1 MSKRILLYDGQRG
14 FDAFKKWYLR
24 KMQIANPIL
33 EEFEKE
39 FEGVVKMDNNLT
51 RAFLSDPSR
60 FIDGTMTKAINEY
73 AEKQKFIENV
83 VRKTLL
89 EKSYKFLN
97 DRCKH
102 FTFQMP
108 NSAEIYNAKNRDA
121 SWYEVGNFEINN
133 NRITF
138 SNEFEADVR
147 DSFNTYV
154 EGEAAADF
162 VRVQSFVKELN
173 RFADNLHNPPLDM
186 YGRGYTCPIGKY
198 YYFDG
203 KEKKYKL
210 NKITHI

>member
-1 MSKRILLYDGQRG
+1 MSKKILLYDGQRG
-14 FDAFKKWYLR
+14 FDHFKKWYIR
-24 KMQIANPIL
+24 KMQDANPIL

-39 FEGVVKMDNNLT
+39 FEGVIKMDNNLT
-51 RAFLSDPSR
+51 RAFLTNPDR
-60 FIDGTMTKAINEY
+60 FIDGTLTKAINEY

-89 EKSYKFLN
+89 EKSYKFLHEK
-97 DRCKH
+97 CKQ
-102 FTFQMP
+102 FSFQMP
-108 NSAEIYNAKNRDA
+108 NSAEYYMAKQSDFRWFDIA
-121 SWYEVGNFEINN
+121 EFEIKD

-138 SNEFEADVR
+138 TNEYEAEVR

-162 VRVQSFVKELN
+162 VRIQSFVKELN
-173 RFADNLHNPPLDM
+173 RFADNLHNPPRDT
-186 YGRGYTCPIGKY
+186 YGRGHVCPIGKY